1 MESDD
6 VDFSPSGYI
15 TSQYLI
21 CEYKRSSPKIS
32 SNLVCKYVLCNP
44 LSKTR
49 IAMARTGLYKSE
61 VKKARDTLLAM
72 GRRPSVDAVRIEL
85 GNTGSKTTIH
95 KYLKELEE
103 EEGATAVPSR
113 TISEALQDLVERL
126 AAQLQAE
133 ADAQVR
139 SARSEADSATG
150 RLQAELETLRMT
162 VTDLSA
168 RSAKADA
175 ARLHEV
181 QAHEQTRTQLQEQ
194 TVESRALEVQV
205 RVLHERLAENEQHR
219 NSLEEKHQ
227 HAREALEHYR
237 TATKEQREQD
247 LRRHEQQIQTLQAEL
262 RQLRQEAIVKQEEVT
277 RVNQEGVRLVAELSH
292 SQQALYDQR
301 SLVARLQQKLDTLQE
316 VANRNQMLES
326 QLADRNAVTEQLQ
339 ASLARVE
346 QENATAT
353 QLLQKAEIERAALQA
368 KLDAHESLSAELRAH
383 LRDTEPAPRK
393 K

>member
-1 MESDD
+1 M
-6 VDFSPSGYI
+6 
-15 TSQYLI
+15 
-21 CEYKRSSPKIS
+21 CRWKRQSSKIP

-49 IAMARTGLYKSE
+49 IPMARTGLYKSE
-61 VKKARDTLLAM
+61 VKKARDTLLAI

-133 ADAQVR
+133 ADAQVH
-139 SARSEADSATG
+139 SAKTEADSTTD
-150 RLQAELETLRMT
+150 RLQAELEALRMT
-162 VTDLSA
+162 GADLSA
-168 RSAKADA
+168 RLANADA

-194 TVESRALEVQV
+194 TAANRAFEVQV
-205 RVLHERLAENEQHR
+205 RALHERVAENERHHH
-219 NSLEEKHQ
+219 SLEEKHQ

-247 LRRHEQQIQTLQAEL
+247 LRRHELQIQTLQAEL
-262 RQLRQEAIVKQEEVT
+262 RQLRQEAIVKQEEVR
-277 RVNQEGVRLVAELSH
+277 RVNQEGVRLVADLSH

-301 SLVARLQQKLDTLQE
+301 SVVARLQQKLDTLQE

-326 QLADRNAVTEQLQ
+326 QLADRNAVTEKLQ
-339 ASLARVE
+339 ASLAGAE
-346 QENATAT
+346 QENATAA

-368 KLDAHESLSAELRAH
+368 KLEAHESLSAELRAH
-383 LRDTEPAPRK
+383 LRDTEPTPRK

>member
-1 MESDD
+1 
-6 VDFSPSGYI
+6 
-15 TSQYLI
+15 
-21 CEYKRSSPKIS
+21 
-32 SNLVCKYVLCNP
+32 
-44 LSKTR
+44 
-49 IAMARTGLYKSE
+49 
-61 VKKARDTLLAM
+61 
-72 GRRPSVDAVRIEL
+72 
-85 GNTGSKTTIH
+85 
-95 KYLKELEE
+95 
-103 EEGATAVPSR
+103 VPSR

>member
-1 MESDD
+1 
-6 VDFSPSGYI
+6 
-15 TSQYLI
+15 
-21 CEYKRSSPKIS
+21 
-32 SNLVCKYVLCNP
+32 
-44 LSKTR
+44 
-49 IAMARTGLYKSE
+49 MARTGLYKSE
-61 VKKARDTLLAM
+61 VKKARDTLLAI

-133 ADAQVR
+133 ADAQVH
-139 SARSEADSATG
+139 SAKTEADSTTD
-150 RLQAELETLRMT
+150 RLQAELEALRMT
-162 VTDLSA
+162 GADLSA
-168 RSAKADA
+168 RLANADA

-194 TVESRALEVQV
+194 TAANRAFEVQV
-205 RVLHERLAENEQHR
+205 RALHERVAENERHHH
-219 NSLEEKHQ
+219 SLEEKHQ

-277 RVNQEGVRLVAELSH
+277 RVNQEGVRLVADLSH

-301 SLVARLQQKLDTLQE
+301 SVVARLQQKLDTLQE

-326 QLADRNAVTEQLQ
+326 QLADRNAVTEKLQ
-339 ASLARVE
+339 ASLAGAE
-346 QENATAT
+346 QENATAA

-368 KLDAHESLSAELRAH
+368 KLEAHESLSAELRAH
-383 LRDTEPAPRK
+383 LRDTEPTPRK

>member
-1 MESDD
+1 
-6 VDFSPSGYI
+6 
-15 TSQYLI
+15 
-21 CEYKRSSPKIS
+21 
-32 SNLVCKYVLCNP
+32 
-44 LSKTR
+44 
-49 IAMARTGLYKSE
+49 MARTGLYKSE
-61 VKKARDTLLAM
+61 VKKARDTLLAI

-133 ADAQVR
+133 ADAQVH
-139 SARSEADSATG
+139 SAKTEADSTTD
-150 RLQAELETLRMT
+150 RLQAELEALRMT
-162 VTDLSA
+162 GADLSA
-168 RSAKADA
+168 RLANADA

-194 TVESRALEVQV
+194 TAANRAFEVQV
-205 RVLHERLAENEQHR
+205 RALHERVAENERHHH
-219 NSLEEKHQ
+219 SLEEKHQ

-277 RVNQEGVRLVAELSH
+277 RVNQEGVRLVADLSH

-301 SLVARLQQKLDTLQE
+301 SVVARLQQKLDTLQE
-316 VANRNQMLES
+316 VANRNQMLAVFA
-326 QLADRNAVTEQLQ
+326 QRAQKVNLAQIDLFE
-339 ASLARVE
+339 
-346 QENATAT
+346 
-353 QLLQKAEIERAALQA
+353 LLQRAIPERWVFEARRQ
-368 KLDAHESLSAELRAH
+368 RVQIH
-383 LRDTEPAPRK
+383 L
-393 K
+393 